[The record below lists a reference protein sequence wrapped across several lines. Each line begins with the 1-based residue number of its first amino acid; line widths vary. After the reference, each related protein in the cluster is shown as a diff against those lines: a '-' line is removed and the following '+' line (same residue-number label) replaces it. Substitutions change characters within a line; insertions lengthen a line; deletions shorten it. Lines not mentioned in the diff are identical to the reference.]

1 MIDYITMSTVPVM
14 ILLIIIIG
22 VKEKKDVFALF
33 IDGIKEGLKV
43 VLGIFPYI
51 LAILIAIGL
60 FRNSGALDLIIK
72 PITPVLNT
80 LGVPK
85 EIVPL
90 CILRPL
96 SGGASMS
103 LVMDIFKN
111 YGVDSIS
118 GKIASIIMGGTET
131 TIYCITILFG
141 AVKIKKLRGVLIA
154 GLIADFVVISTAIII
169 VKLGFI

>member
-33 IDGIKEGLKV
+33 IDGVKEGLKV

-85 EIVPL
+85 EIIPL

-141 AVKIKKLRGVLIA
+141 AVKIKKLRGILIA

>member
-33 IDGIKEGLKV
+33 IDGVKEGLKV

-60 FRNSGALDLIIK
+60 FRNSGVLDLIIK

>member
-33 IDGIKEGLKV
+33 IDGVKEGLKV

-51 LAILIAIGL
+51 IAILIAIGL

-85 EIVPL
+85 EIIPL

>member
-33 IDGIKEGLKV
+33 IDGVKEGLKV

-141 AVKIKKLRGVLIA
+141 AVKIKKLRGILIA

-169 VKLGFI
+169 VKLGLI

>member
-33 IDGIKEGLKV
+33 IDGVKEGLKV

>member
-33 IDGIKEGLKV
+33 IDGVKEGLKV
-43 VLGIFPYI
+43 ALGIFPYI

>member
-1 MIDYITMSTVPVM
+1 MIDYITMSIVPVM

-22 VKEKKDVFALF
+22 VKEKKDVFTLF
-33 IDGIKEGLKV
+33 IDGVKEGLKV

>member
-1 MIDYITMSTVPVM
+1 M
-14 ILLIIIIG
+14 
-22 VKEKKDVFALF
+22 
-33 IDGIKEGLKV
+33 

-118 GKIASIIMGGTET
+118 GK
-131 TIYCITILFG
+131 
-141 AVKIKKLRGVLIA
+141 
-154 GLIADFVVISTAIII
+154 
-169 VKLGFI
+169 

>member
-33 IDGIKEGLKV
+33 IDGVKEGLKM

-72 PITPVLNT
+72 PVTPVLNT

-118 GKIASIIMGGTET
+118 GEIASIIMGGTET

>member
-33 IDGIKEGLKV
+33 IDGVKEGLKV

-72 PITPVLNT
+72 PITPVLNA

>member
-85 EIVPL
+85 EIIPL